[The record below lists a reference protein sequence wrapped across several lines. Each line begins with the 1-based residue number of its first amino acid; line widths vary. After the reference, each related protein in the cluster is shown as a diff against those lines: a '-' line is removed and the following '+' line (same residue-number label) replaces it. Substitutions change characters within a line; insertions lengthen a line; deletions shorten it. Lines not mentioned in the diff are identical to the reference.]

1 MTSKCPQGTAL
12 GVVEVETTAC
22 KWPPLLLL
30 LLPSSINFSSGHDQ
44 GRIGNTSSSSSSSSS
59 SSERLWIAR
68 RWGLAF
74 EASADRTGAIEVV
87 WSKAPGV
94 RAGDV
99 LLAVGGKPVTGQ
111 PLGAVE
117 KLLLASEG
125 GGGKDGD
132 SSNNNT
138 MNPAN
143 LRLTLD
149 TTKGWGV
156 SSHARRQ
163 QQLEG
168 GWARLG
174 YRWLLDGYERLLDAR
189 CCPHRKL
196 ALHALAL
203 LLLFPVIE
211 SSFQST
217 NTLSEQHG
225 PLVLLQH
232 AHLLVFEQIWSV
244 AFFLSTLGLG
254 LAYASVRRPRLG
266 AILVESSA
274 VNLHCLH
281 VALLLI
287 PAVAGLTLLTSG
299 FVLLPGPFEGKEQGG
314 DGAVGAAEAE
324 ASFDLENELRSLLT
338 HVLCA
343 LIVPL
348 LAFSYLRRLAAF
360 CDAYAALLGSGRNP
374 KLLGLRMPLSAHF
387 VAPGGPERER
397 FIALRSCGF

>member
-1 MTSKCPQGTAL
+1 MEIAPR
-12 GVVEVETTAC
+12 
-22 KWPPLLLL
+22 KWPPLSLL
-30 LLPSSINFSSGHDQ
+30 LLPSSINFSISSSSSHDQ
-44 GRIGNTSSSSSSSSS
+44 GRIGKSSSSS
-59 SSERLWIAR
+59 SSEPLSIAR
-68 RWGLAF
+68 RWGLVF
-74 EASADRTGAIEVV
+74 EASADGTGAIEVA

-99 LLAVGGKPVTGQ
+99 LLAVGGQAVTGQ
-111 PLGAVE
+111 PLAAVE

-125 GGGKDGD
+125 GGGGKDGD
-132 SSNNNT
+132 SSSNNT
-138 MNPAN
+138 IKSTS

-163 QQLEG
+163 QQIKG

-217 NTLSEQHG
+217 NILSEQHG

-254 LAYASVRRPRLG
+254 IAYAFVRRPRLG
-266 AILVESSA
+266 ATLVDSSA
-274 VNLHCLH
+274 VLQHCML

-299 FVLLPGPFEGKEQGG
+299 FVLLPGPFEGGG
-314 DGAVGAAEAE
+314 QKDDGALAAEAE
-324 ASFDLENELRSLLT
+324 ALFDLENELRSLLT

-343 LIVPL
+343 LILPL
-348 LAFSYLRRLAAF
+348 LAFPYLRRLAAF
-360 CDAYAALLGSGRNP
+360 CDAYAALLSSGRNP
-374 KLLGLRMPLSAHF
+374 KLLGLCMPLSAHF
-387 VAPGGPERER
+387 VAPGGLERER